1 MTYSPHCFAALF
13 VNLAAIMPTVKISS
27 FFNISI
33 WNFQVLAAFGPL
45 CGFLRLWIECV
56 IVRYA
61 THFWQFSFGSKKIL
75 YYFLR

>member
-1 MTYSPHCFAALF
+1 MLMTYSPYLIAALF

-27 FFNISI
+27 IFFIHIISI

-56 IVRYA
+56 IVR
-61 THFWQFSFGSKKIL
+61 
-75 YYFLR
+75 